1 MRIRPRRVRVNVS
14 EGGEVYIHR
23 WLYELGSLVAP
34 YKKATNG
41 DAAIKSGNM
50 RVLRTETIIFAALI
64 YTGAV

>member
-1 MRIRPRRVRVNVS
+1 MERCIR
-14 EGGEVYIHR
+14 R

-34 YKKATNG
+34 YRKATNG